1 MNTLTK
7 IFFFAGGLLLAAC
20 ARPTSTPDG
29 YTLTGRIDGLPDG
42 THVQLITVSHDQE
55 KPLAD
60 TIVSGGQF
68 LFTGTVDEP
77 RAVLLLVKD
86 AYGSRRLMLENKAIE
101 VSGTVSAS
109 RADGLPSYNLEQLA
123 VSGSPL
129 SARYDSLMDV
139 RRRLDSLYTA
149 NAATYADATDE
160 ERAAA
165 DQRFFHTVDSVYY
178 ATVMSQ
184 KETFWAPL
192 LMLSFTTYLTDA
204 MKPWYEALSPEAK
217 ASRYGRMV
225 QAELYPAGSIGS
237 TLPDFTLKGKDGKD
251 VTLASLRNGKKYVL
265 IDFWASWCN
274 PCRKEIPNLKKLY
287 AQYADKGF
295 QIVSISIDKKRA
307 DWEKAL
313 AEEQLP
319 WPNFL
324 DETGVAG
331 QYKVK
336 FVPTMYLLDAQGV
349 LVAEN
354 LRGEELQAK
363 LAELLG
369 K

>member
-29 YTLTGRIDGLPDG
+29 YTLTGRINGLPDG
-42 THVQLITVSHDQE
+42 THVQLIPVSHDQE

-68 LFTGTVDEP
+68 TFTGTVDEP

-109 RADGLPSYNLEQLA
+109 RADGLLSYNLEQLA

-149 NAATYADATDE
+149 NAAAYANATDE

-165 DQRFFHTVDSVYY
+165 DQRFFQTVDSVYH
-178 ATVMSQ
+178 ATVMGQ

-192 LMLSFTTYLTDA
+192 LMLSLTTYLPDN
-204 MKPWYEALSPEAK
+204 MKSWYDALSEQAK
-217 ASRYGRMV
+217 NSYYGKMV
-225 QAELYPAGSIGS
+225 KNELYPAGSVGS
-237 TLPDFTLKGKDGKD
+237 TLPDFTVKDKEGKD
-251 VTLASLRNGKKYVL
+251 VTFASLCEGRKYVL

-287 AQYADKGF
+287 AQYASRGF
-295 QIVSISIDKKRA
+295 QIVSISIDKERA

-331 QYKVK
+331 LYKLK
-336 FVPTMYLLDAQGV
+336 FVPTMYLVDAQGV

-354 LRGEELQAK
+354 LRGEALAKK
-363 LAELLG
+363 LAELL